1 MIEKLKLVLFGTFLI
16 LSLSKCQSQ
25 KSFDYPDYYLDKLE
39 LLPDLTMTDKILDLP
54 DGGGYFCGPVSVA
67 NSLIYLKNNG
77 FENLLPDFQHDTMRV
92 YSDLIYRLSED
103 KFMKTITNKI
113 TPHVY
118 MKRGLKRYINET
130 EYQIEKIE
138 YRAFEKNPISDMEWL
153 KEHISSGYE
162 TMIFLWITKELE
174 PNIMKIVAGHWVSL
188 AGYGKDELGQV
199 NPDFLIIHD
208 PGSGLDYK
216 KNDFVEM
223 KLHNSDFKADK
234 QNFKNHYELMDFDCT
249 NGADNL
255 FLSGALSFKLKK
267 K

>member
-1 MIEKLKLVLFGTFLI
+1 
-16 LSLSKCQSQ
+16 
-25 KSFDYPDYYLDKLE
+25 
-39 LLPDLTMTDKILDLP
+39 
-54 DGGGYFCGPVSVA
+54 
-67 NSLIYLKNNG
+67 
-77 FENLLPDFQHDTMRV
+77 
-92 YSDLIYRLSED
+92 
-103 KFMKTITNKI
+103 
-113 TPHVY
+113 
-118 MKRGLKRYINET
+118 
-130 EYQIEKIE
+130 
-138 YRAFEKNPISDMEWL
+138 MEWL

-249 NGADNL
+249 NGADNI
-255 FLSGALSFKLKK
+255 FLSSALSFKLKK
-267 K
+267 